1 MTGWISLHRSI
12 EDHWLFQEKRK
23 FSKFEVWVDLLLM
36 VNHKDNK
43 VVCDNELIRVK
54 RGQRITS
61 IRQLGER
68 WGWSRTKVDGF
79 LKLLESD
86 GMILTEKDTK
96 KTLLTVVNYDVYQNG
111 DIQKRHRKA
120 SEKIQEGH
128 TECAQVTE
136 RSTNNNDDKVNNEL
150 IMNNNDDK
158 QYTSKVYEERI
169 GKIYQAYEYFGFG
182 VVAAALNAQV
192 DEWLKRHSPEI
203 IIEAMKE
210 TYDAGKKHHS
220 YINGILSRWQADG
233 LDTIEKVKADRQRFE
248 RANLKRTKPS
258 YQQRQRERMGEVAPS
273 WLNDE
278 NRSKSEGAPESIKTA
293 GEDPEIQKMIAEFR
307 SDG

>member
-1 MTGWISLHRSI
+1 MTGWISLHRCI

-23 FSKFEVWVDLLLM
+23 FSKFEAWVDLLLM

-43 VVCDNELIRVK
+43 VMCDNELIRVE

-61 IRQLGER
+61 MRQLGER

-96 KTLLTVVNYDVYQNG
+96 KTLLTVINYDVYQNG

-120 SEKIQEGH
+120 SEKIREGRAGY
-128 TECAQVTE
+128 TQVTQG
-136 RSTNNNDDKVNNEL
+136 RTNNNDDKVNNAL
-150 IMNNNDDK
+150 IMNNNDDNP
-158 QYTSKVYEERI
+158 YTSMTYDARV
-169 GKIYQAYEYFGFG
+169 GKIFQAYEYFGFG
-182 VVAAALNAQV
+182 AVTGALNAQV
-192 DEWLKRHSPEI
+192 EEWLKRHSPEI

-220 YINGILSRWQADG
+220 HINGILSRFQADG
-233 LDTIEKVKADRQRFE
+233 LDTIEKVKADKRRFE
-248 RANLKRTKPS
+248 RDNLKRMQHS
-258 YQQRQRERMGEVAPS
+258 YQRKQREQPGEVAPS

-278 NRSKSEGAPESIKTA
+278 NRSKSGGATEPIKTA
-293 GEDPEIQKMIAEFR
+293 GEDPEIQKMITEFR
-307 SDG
+307 SGG